1 MKKHMTFSAGA
12 AEWGAAGYLHPAAG
26 SEVCVAPFPVA
37 QPFIHWVGV
46 NRCDVQA
53 LGQAMQL

>member
-1 MKKHMTFSAGA
+1 MLPRGS
-12 AEWGAAGYLHPAAG
+12 LHPAAG
-26 SEVCVAPFPVA
+26 SEVCAAPFPVS

-46 NRCDVQA
+46 NQCDVQA

>member
-1 MKKHMTFSAGA
+1 MQS
-12 AEWGAAGYLHPAAG
+12 LSLG
-26 SEVCVAPFPVA
+26 SLGDPSTPLRVQKCVLPPSHVA

-53 LGQAMQL
+53 LGQTMQL